1 MEPGDSKKAAVLQGK
16 TTIPPVVF
24 CTASGRPWAPER
36 LQGIHRRVC
45 ALAGLRTIRI
55 HDLRHTFAT
64 IQLYEHHAPIQYV
77 SEQLGHASIQMTVN
91 IYGHPVRAR
100 VPTWPI
106 VSTTMAQRR
115 TILQRWRN

>member
-55 HDLRHTFAT
+55 HDLRRTFAT

>member
-55 HDLRHTFAT
+55 
-64 IQLYEHHAPIQYV
+64 YEHHAPIQYV